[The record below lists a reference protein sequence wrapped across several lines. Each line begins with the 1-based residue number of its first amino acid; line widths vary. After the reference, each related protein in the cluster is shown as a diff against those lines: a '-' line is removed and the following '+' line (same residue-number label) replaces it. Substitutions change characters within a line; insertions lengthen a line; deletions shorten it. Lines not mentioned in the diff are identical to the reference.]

1 MKNFKMP
8 SAYTIVFIAL
18 LVTTLFTYFIPV
30 SVFNDETNKVV
41 VGAIFGEDGS
51 IIELG
56 GRGVQPAGLWDFIQA
71 PIKGFQDA
79 SDVVIALLI
88 AGGFLN
94 VLNYTGALE
103 AGIGSLLTKFQGNVL
118 IASIMFIFAVLG
130 TVFGFW
136 EEIPPFVVVIVP
148 LFVLAGY
155 DVMTGLAVIFIG
167 AIVGNMA
174 SIVNPFS
181 VGAAVAAI
189 GNPDLSLGSGIILR
203 IILFFALYA
212 VALVY
217 ILKYANKVKAD
228 KNNSITAHLTDIN
241 TLTEDNAELPQL
253 TKKRLLSVLV
263 FVVIVIFLIIG
274 YVPWGEFGLADKI
287 NYPITLLS
295 KVPIL
300 GDIIGAANIT
310 PFGEWY
316 FNEFSFLF
324 FTGSFLLMIINKI
337 KEADF
342 FRIFLEGS
350 KDILGVVIIL
360 GIARGISII
369 MGSKTAGMSVTLVYW
384 ISEALSSVPLWV
396 FAIVAFF
403 AFLAIGIF
411 LQSTSGVASISMPIL
426 GTVAAVIF
434 ASTAGGEIGGQI
446 ILISAFTIGINFVAG
461 FYPGAI
467 IMGTLELVNIPYNY
481 YLKFITKI
489 MVIMALVAVIIISI
503 APYIGLV

>member
-1 MKNFKMP
+1 MKKFKMP

-18 LVTTLFTYFIPV
+18 LITTLFTYFIPV
-30 SVFNDETNKVV
+30 SVFDEETKKVV

-51 IIELG
+51 IIKLAG
-56 GRGVQPAGLWDFIQA
+56 NGTQPSGIWDFIQA

-103 AGIGSLLTKFQGNVL
+103 AGIGSLLSKFKGNVL
-118 IASIMFIFAVLG
+118 IATIMFIFAVLG

-148 LFVLAGY
+148 LFIIAGY
-155 DVMTGLAVIFIG
+155 DVMTGLAVIFVG

-181 VGAAVAAI
+181 VGAAVAAMS
-189 GNPDLSLGSGIILR
+189 NPELSLGSGIVLR
-203 IILFFALYA
+203 IVLFFALYF
-212 VALVY
+212 VALFF

-228 KNNSITAHLTDIN
+228 KQASITADLTDIN
-241 TLTEDNAELPQL
+241 TLTDDNASLPQL
-253 TKKRLLSVLV
+253 TKKRALSVFV

-274 YVPWGEFGLADKI
+274 YVPWGEFGLADAI
-287 NYPITLLS
+287 NSPITMLA
-295 KVPIL
+295 KVPVL
-300 GDIIGAANIT
+300 GDILGAAHIT

-324 FTGSFLLMIINKI
+324 FTGSFLLMLINGI

-350 KDILGVVIIL
+350 KDILGVVIII

-384 ISEALSSVPLWV
+384 ISEALSSTPLWV
-396 FAIVAFF
+396 FAIVAFI
-403 AFLAIGIF
+403 AFVGIGIF

-434 ASTAGGEIGGQI
+434 ASTSGGEIGGQI

-481 YLKFITKI
+481 YLKFMTKI
-489 MVIMALVAVIIISI
+489 MVVLAIVAVAIISI